1 MPKFGTKIAL
11 FGYFCARILKNYCN
25 ISSKH
30 TQICLIPKCSKKTR
44 RPKFG
49 IKSILV
55 GYFYFTY
62 ILQGADFKCHSG
74 FSRF

>member
-49 IKSILV
+49 TKSILV
-55 GYFYFTY
+55 G
-62 ILQGADFKCHSG
+62 
-74 FSRF
+74 